1 MPVGIAEINA
11 LAAARPS
18 GPAFDGDAFGLEPL
32 LPGRELVGR
41 NRKGDVHRAVPVMR
55 RDGAAGKAHGFE
67 RAPAQEEKQH
77 AARADV
83 VGAKPLIAVDA
94 VEPQHL
100 LVERAGAL
108 ELFDIE
114 RGFKNAE
121 QVGHVTYSFASP
133 PAGTWAVMPRTVL
146 STRHHR
152 RTIRAAMARSRALP
166 ECRSRA
172 NSVSGWRPPA
182 EGTAEPSKS

>member
-1 MPVGIAEINA
+1 MPVGIAEVDA

-18 GPAFDGDAFGLEPL
+18 GPAFDGDALGLEPL

-41 NRKGDVHRAVPVMR
+41 NRKGDVDRAVPVMR

-67 RAPAQEEKQH
+67 RTPAQEEKQH

-83 VGAKPLIAVDA
+83 VGAQPLIAVDA
-94 VEPQHL
+94 VEAKHL
-100 LVERAGAL
+100 LVEWTGAL

-133 PAGTWAVMPRTVL
+133 PGRDVGRDAPNGPRYPKSSKDDTGA
-146 STRHHR
+146 T
-152 RTIRAAMARSRALP
+152 ARSRAVP
-166 ECRSRA
+166 ECRRCA
-172 NSVSGWRPPA
+172 NSGS
-182 EGTAEPSKS
+182 